1 MEVINYFSSDRQE
14 YWLAEIGKSDWSA
27 GQFLYKLLK
36 NGELQD
42 YVGENVKVLLLVDGD
57 ELVSFCTYAEKD
69 DIQPTDL
76 TPWIGWVYTFPQ
88 RRGSHYVGQLFA
100 EIEKIAKSE
109 NVSEVFIS
117 TNHEGLYEKYGCEFY
132 QMMNDMNGEPSDSI
146 YEENDTPAFSS
157 LSLSPSSGNTPV
169 WNVSILPFS
178 ASAVKR
184 I

>member
-1 MEVINYFSSDRQE
+1 MEVINYFSSGRQE
-14 YWLAEIGKSDWSA
+14 HWLAEVGKCDWGA

-42 YVGENVKVLLLVDGD
+42 YVGENPKVLLLVNDD

-88 RRGSHYVGQLFA
+88 RRGHHYAGQLFA
-100 EIEKIAKSE
+100 EIERIAKSE

-132 QMMNDMNGEPSDSI
+132 QMMNDINGEPSRV
-146 YEENDTPAFSS
+146 YR
-157 LSLSPSSGNTPV
+157 
-169 WNVSILPFS
+169 
-178 ASAVKR
+178 KR
-184 I
+184 FHL